1 MSWNKSYILKT
12 FYDAITNQ
20 GFFVEEIQGD
30 LYVISNDDL
39 LCRPLRLKLIEAIP
53 VDPTKLGSVNGI
65 EIKAIGFFTFIPSK
79 VEEFDYYI
87 FAFENKPDNRV
98 DFIVISC
105 SELNKRLAL
114 VTPLVNSN
122 GLIGLR
128 FWLLPNNLL
137 FETTKL
143 GAEGEWWLI
152 GGRMAENTERD
163 YTKFLNGWEHLK

>member
-1 MSWNKSYILKT
+1 MSWSKSCIIEMFSEAL
-12 FYDAITNQ
+12 TNQ
-20 GFFVEEIQGD
+20 GFYLEEIQ
-30 LYVISNDDL
+30 DDVYIIDQDDPL
-39 LCRPLRLKLIEAIP
+39 TRPLRLKLIEAIP

-65 EIKAIGFFTFIPSK
+65 EIKAIGFFSFMPSK
-79 VEEFDYYI
+79 VEELDYYVL
-87 FAFENKPDNRV
+87 AFENKSDNRI

-105 SELNKRLAL
+105 SELNVRLAL
-114 VTPLVNSN
+114 VTPLVNTT

-137 FETTKL
+137 FETTRL

-163 YTKFLNGWEHLK
+163 YTKFLNGWNQLK